1 MTCKE
6 LIYRNAY
13 HYIEK
18 IYHDS
23 KYDPDV
29 DLYRS
34 CDILNSISDEQFAN
48 YDWLVQTLTQYLND
62 KHLTFPLQDVCVMAS
77 WYGYLGVFLREHI
90 ETDVKIWNIDSDPL
104 CMEYGIHS
112 ENTIPVTEDAVEY
125 YFDRTDAFQLIVNMS
140 CENMEQDD
148 IVMIVQSKPI
158 HSIVCFQ
165 STNNREKAEHINAHI
180 SLESFV
186 DSLKLAHV
194 FYQGEM
200 NSRYMVIGI

>member
-6 LIYRNAY
+6 LIYRNAF
-13 HYIEK
+13 HQIKK

-23 KYDPDV
+23 KYNPDT

-62 KHLTFPLQDVCVMAS
+62 KHLTFPLRDVLVMAS
-77 WYGYLGVFLREHI
+77 WYGYLSVFLREHI
-90 ETDVKIWNIDSDPL
+90 EKDVKIWNVDSDPL
-104 CMEYGIHS
+104 CIEHGIES
-112 ENTIPVTEDAVEY
+112 DNTISITEDVVEY
-125 YFDRTDAFQLIVNMS
+125 YFDRIDAFQLIVNMS

-148 IVMIVQSKPI
+148 IAMIVQSKPI
-158 HSIVCFQ
+158 DSIVCFQ
-165 STNNREKAEHINAHI
+165 SSNNHEKAEHINTYTN
-180 SLESFV
+180 LESFV

-200 NSRYMVIGI
+200 NSKYMVIGI

>member
-13 HYIEK
+13 HHIEK

-90 ETDVKIWNIDSDPL
+90 QPNVKIWNIDLDPSYI
-104 CMEYGIHS
+104 EYGICG
-112 ENTIPVTEDAVEY
+112 ENTTSITEDPAEY
-125 YFDRTDAFQLIVNMS
+125 YFDRMDAFQLIVNMS
-140 CENMEQDD
+140 CETLEQNDMA
-148 IVMIVQSKPI
+148 MIVQSKPI
-158 HSIVCFQ
+158 DSIVCFQ
-165 STNNREKAEHINAHI
+165 STNNHEKAENINTYD
-180 SLESFV
+180 SLEAFV